1 MILIEQTATYQIYI
15 SDFQGHSVRFIKDL
29 KTGEINVNS
38 EDMAKVFGFKSF
50 HELIQSDENLTNMFL
65 DGLNSG
71 AIKKFED

>member
-29 KTGEINVNS
+29 QTGEININS

-50 HELIQSDENLTNMFL
+50 DELIQSDENLTNMFL
-65 DGLNSG
+65 DSLNSG
-71 AIKKFED
+71 TIKKFED

>member
-29 KTGEINVNS
+29 ETGEVNVNS
-38 EDMAKVFGFKSF
+38 EDKAKVLGFKSF
-50 HELIQSDENLTNMFL
+50 DELIQSDEDLTNMFL

-71 AIKKFED
+71 TIKKFED